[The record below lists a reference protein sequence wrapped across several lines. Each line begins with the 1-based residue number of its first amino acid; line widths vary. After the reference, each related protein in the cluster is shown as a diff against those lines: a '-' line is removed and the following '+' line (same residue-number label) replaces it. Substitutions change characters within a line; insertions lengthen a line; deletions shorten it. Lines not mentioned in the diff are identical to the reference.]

1 MPILFLV
8 GTAVGLSMD
17 ACAVAISRG
26 LGAQHASWRRAAT
39 MGAVFGLFQ
48 GVMPC
53 IGFAL
58 GVGARDA
65 IAAFDHWVAF
75 ILLAAIGG
83 KMLWEARLATTAQP
97 AGWPSLGALLLLG
110 LATSVDALAAGFSLA
125 TLEVPLLLSAGLI
138 GGITFVLST
147 LCAHFGRHLG
157 AGAGRAADVFGGLLL
172 IGLGVWILVGH
183 LGEG

>member
-1 MPILFLV
+1 MDVLLLL

-58 GVGARDA
+58 GVGARDV
-65 IAAFDHWVAF
+65 IAAYDHWVAF
-75 ILLAAIGG
+75 VLLGAIGG
-83 KMLWEARLATTAQP
+83 KMLWEARNATEP
-97 AGWPSLGALLLLG
+97 EVGGWPSLGALLLLG
-110 LATSVDALAAGFSLA
+110 LATSLDALAAGFTLA
-125 TLEVPLLLSAGLI
+125 TLGVPLALAATLI
-138 GGITFVLST
+138 GGVTFALST
-147 LCAHFGRHLG
+147 ACAHFGRHLG
-157 AGAGRAADVFGGLLL
+157 ARAGRAADAFGGLLL
-172 IGLGVWILVGH
+172 IALGTWILAGH
-183 LGEG
+183 LAG